1 MCPASGRN
9 DSLTVVQRD
18 QGPRSRGRRSEAWRE
33 EDGRW
38 DQENK
43 VKQGREE
50 RAVSSLSGLVGP
62 WGHESRA
69 PGCPLMG
76 GAGPKQ
82 DACQY
87 VHSRPIGRYFS
98 FLSHLFKA
106 ATCTSSVELM
116 STPLGEVGLR
126 GSSVELKVVELVSR
140 DTRLL
145 PFPLYRHCLI
155 DP

>member
-18 QGPRSRGRRSEAWRE
+18 QEPRSRGQRSEAWRE

-69 PGCPLMG
+69 PGCPLIG
-76 GAGPKQ
+76 
-82 DACQY
+82 CL
-87 VHSRPIGRYFS
+87 PIFAFTSNRKVFFFPFS
-98 FLSHLFKA
+98 FIQSSHMHEF
-106 ATCTSSVELM
+106 S
-116 STPLGEVGLR
+116 
-126 GSSVELKVVELVSR
+126 
-140 DTRLL
+140 
-145 PFPLYRHCLI
+145 
-155 DP
+155 